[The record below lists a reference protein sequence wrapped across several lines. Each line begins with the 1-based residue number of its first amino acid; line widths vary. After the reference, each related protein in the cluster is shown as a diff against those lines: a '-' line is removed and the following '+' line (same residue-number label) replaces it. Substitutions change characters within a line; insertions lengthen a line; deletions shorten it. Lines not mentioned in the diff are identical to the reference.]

1 VSVESVLGGGASA
14 TTGTTKLHD
23 RGLCG
28 SLAMFA
34 DGLVDPLDLSGSVNI
49 RDESC
54 RSSRCSAV
62 ELG

>member
-1 VSVESVLGGGASA
+1 MLGGGASA
-14 TTGTTKLHD
+14 TTAATKLHN
-23 RGLCG
+23 RGLFG
-28 SLAMFA
+28 SSAMFA